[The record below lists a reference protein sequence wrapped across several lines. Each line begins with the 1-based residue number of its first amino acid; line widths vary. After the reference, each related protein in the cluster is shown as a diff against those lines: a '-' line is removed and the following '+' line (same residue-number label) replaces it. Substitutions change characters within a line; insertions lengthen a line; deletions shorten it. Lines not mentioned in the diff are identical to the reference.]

1 MRPIVR
7 PIAYLSAL
15 AEPPLPMLIAIALLG
30 WGVLLQHRQ
39 GLGHCLGMLELG
51 TLENLIA
58 IEGSISSQIN
68 QALQVTL
75 PFNSL
80 ILAGGFWLIML
91 IAMMSPLL
99 ADPIHHLWISSLPRR
114 RWIAVVL
121 FLAAYVFI
129 WMLAG
134 VVLILTTILLRILTG
149 DGWLA
154 TFAPIL
160 ALAIA
165 WQSSPWKQKCLNRCH
180 WTPRLSPFGLA
191 AGWDCLRYGIV
202 NGFWCVGSCWALMLL
217 PLVAVHFHLTLMA
230 IADVILAI
238 ERYRPARPAQWRVPF
253 FENMELFLRTVKS
266 GC

>member
-7 PIAYLSAL
+7 PIAYLSTL
-15 AEPPLPMLIAIALLG
+15 AEPPLPMLIAATLLG
-30 WGVLLQHRQ
+30 WGALLQHRQ
-39 GLGHCLGMLELG
+39 GLGHGLGM
-51 TLENLIA
+51 LENLIA
-58 IEGSISSQIN
+58 IEGSGSSQISQTL
-68 QALQVTL
+68 QATL
-75 PFNSL
+75 HFNSL

-91 IAMMSPLL
+91 VAMMSPLL
-99 ADPIHHLWISSLPRR
+99 ADPIRHLWISSLPRR

-134 VVLILTTILLRILTG
+134 AVLILTTILLRILAG

-154 TFAPIL
+154 ISVIL

-191 AGWDCLRYGIV
+191 AGWDCLQYGIS

-217 PLVAVHFHLTLMA
+217 PLVAVHLHLTLMA
-230 IADVILAI
+230 IAGVLLAI
-238 ERYRPARPAQWRVPF
+238 ERYRQARPAQWRAW
-253 FENMELFLRTVKS
+253 FLGR
-266 GC
+266 